1 MGQDVAGTPVRAL
14 VVDDDAP
21 IRKLIVKIL
30 EKRGYEVSEAETGES
45 AMALALD
52 RRPGIVICDTGIR
65 GMTGLDLYRQLAAKD
80 VQGAPRFLFIS
91 GDKSP
96 APDDF
101 DGIPVLAKPF
111 TASDLE
117 TALFEAGMGAPRS

>member
-1 MGQDVAGTPVRAL
+1 MLVGQGLPGTGVRAP

-21 IRKLIVKIL
+21 IRKLIVKLL

-52 RRPGIVICDTGIR
+52 RRPGIVICDTGVR

-91 GDKSP
+91 DEKSP
-96 APDDF
+96 APADSDVA
-101 DGIPVLAKPF
+101 GIPVWQAFYRKRF
-111 TASDLE
+111 RDRA
-117 TALFEAGMGAPRS
+117 R